1 MEGKLLLYDVSTWG
15 SSWSHKFF
23 VLENGAL
30 SWFASQPPA
39 RRGRRSAGTSP
50 EASVVVNQVKLAP
63 SDATSGER
71 AFCVSESE
79 QKYVVLRAETDQ
91 DLQRWVSALGFA
103 ASASAASASSS
114 SSSAPASLPVS
125 IPSRAPTPLNACGGG
140 GDGGVAQQEAGASL
154 AAARSFESSNRWA
167 PGSPVGSLCS
177 EGSEA
182 WAHAT
187 SLGACGTP
195 DGAGGG
201 GRRRRSL
208 SFASADLSDISAGA
222 IMCDAFS
229 EQGSAHSGQSSSM
242 SEAASDMS
250 MLSAKMASVH
260 VGDTAHAGSAGTPAG
275 ASAPAGG
282 AYGGEGGDGPAV
294 ATAAPLAATP
304 LVLAA
309 VPATPGSA
317 PGCMSP
323 RTAQLSFEALQQHNA
338 QVRLSLLSQVPGS
351 YCVTFRVGNL
361 GLELFTESN
370 VGTKVKQI
378 FKPSFC
384 YFISS

>member
-1 MEGKLLLYDVSTWG
+1 MNLAFGGVGWLGKKASGLVGRRRLWPCDTTNNPHRAAKLGLGLDCHCSAHWSWALDFAVWGVRSCGGLSRTVMEGKLLLYDVSTWG

-140 GDGGVAQQEAGASL
+140 GDNL
-154 AAARSFESSNRWA
+154 I
-167 PGSPVGSLCS
+167 S
-177 EGSEA
+177 E
-182 WAHAT
+182 
-187 SLGACGTP
+187 
-195 DGAGGG
+195 
-201 GRRRRSL
+201 
-208 SFASADLSDISAGA
+208 
-222 IMCDAFS
+222 M
-229 EQGSAHSGQSSSM
+229 
-242 SEAASDMS
+242 
-250 MLSAKMASVH
+250 
-260 VGDTAHAGSAGTPAG
+260 
-275 ASAPAGG
+275 
-282 AYGGEGGDGPAV
+282 
-294 ATAAPLAATP
+294 
-304 LVLAA
+304 
-309 VPATPGSA
+309 
-317 PGCMSP
+317 
-323 RTAQLSFEALQQHNA
+323 
-338 QVRLSLLSQVPGS
+338 
-351 YCVTFRVGNL
+351 RV
-361 GLELFTESN
+361 
-370 VGTKVKQI
+370 
-378 FKPSFC
+378 
-384 YFISS
+384 